1 MATLLGVRG
10 ASLPVPSL
18 VPAGLG
24 AQALGAPQP
33 RLVLEAALAR
43 RARRLGGLARFRSRA
58 RDEEDRA
65 LGGEP
70 PPAQGPEARL
80 DSVRE
85 RRAAR
90 EIKAQLHRGRDL
102 VDVLATRAARAHERQ
117 RQVAVGNLDTG
128 GDLQ

>member
-43 RARRLGGLARFRSRA
+43 RARRPGGLARFRSRERA
-58 RDEEDRA
+58 ADEVAQPLVRLAAVVLLGAGVSRGDEDRA
-65 LGGEP
+65 PRGEP
-70 PPAQGPEARL
+70 PPPPRPVGRPY
-80 DSVRE
+80 SGRE
-85 RRAAR
+85 RPAAP
-90 EIKAQLHRGRDL
+90 AGQ
-102 VDVLATRAARAHERQ
+102 T
-117 RQVAVGNLDTG
+117 
-128 GDLQ
+128 